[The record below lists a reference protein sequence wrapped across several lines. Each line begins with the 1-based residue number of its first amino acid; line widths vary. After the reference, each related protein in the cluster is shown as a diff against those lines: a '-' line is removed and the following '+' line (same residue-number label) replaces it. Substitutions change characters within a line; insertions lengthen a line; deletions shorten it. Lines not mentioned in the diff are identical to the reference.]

1 MKTRNIP
8 KVLAWYW
15 RIFPRFFFLLVLFIT
30 LFAIIWSQNKEECN
44 CLKMGKPGLT
54 SFHATAG
61 QVATAGL
68 EAPVREMPQ
77 NQNFTVK
84 ESVIDPLPIPYEYL
98 LGSHPTKKRYL
109 SIGISS
115 IHRKNKYY
123 LMRTIE
129 SIFSQSSP
137 EELKGIVL
145 VVYLANNDSTLNK
158 QTAKEIKDGFSSYI
172 DEGTL
177 LVICS
182 SLASYP
188 SLQGLQRNFWDKD
201 ESVWH
206 RSKQNVDYAFLVNFC
221 ASLSHYY
228 LMLED
233 DVVCANGFLSIIQQF
248 IHERM
253 EPWTTVAFST
263 LGYIG
268 KLYHNEDLPKL
279 ARFLLLFYDIM
290 PCDWLLELFHQS
302 KAQKEIITFRPSLF
316 QHIGRISSFHT
327 METIFKDPE
336 FQEDFGD
343 FGDFPAVSC
352 YTDIPVF
359 DDYVPEEV
367 CPPGKGVFWGRNVTT
382 GSSFTI
388 VFETPIILQKLQIYT
403 GSAEYN
409 RDILYSG
416 YVELGTVK
424 IKENDNATC
433 KIFRRAGDF
442 RNGKFELDN
451 FGQVMEEQIHCLR
464 IQVTVTQKEWLIIRK
479 INIWVKK
486 V

>member
-1 MKTRNIP
+1 MKTRNLP
-8 KVLAWYW
+8 KALAWYW
-15 RIFPRFFFLLVLFIT
+15 RTFPRLFFLLVLFII
-30 LFAIIWSQNKEECN
+30 LFAIIWSQNKKECN
-44 CLKMGKPGLT
+44 CFKMGKPGLT
-54 SFHATAG
+54 TFQATAG
-61 QVATAGL
+61 EEEMAGL
-68 EAPVREMPQ
+68 AAAVCEIPQ

-84 ESVIDPLPIPYEYL
+84 GNVIDPLPIPYEYL
-98 LGSHPTKKRYL
+98 LGSHPTRKRYL

-137 EELKGIVL
+137 EELKEIVL

-158 QTAKEIKDGFSSYI
+158 QTAKEIKDGFSSHI
-172 DEGTL
+172 DEGNL

-201 ESVWH
+201 QSVQH

-248 IHERM
+248 IRERM

-279 ARFLLLFYDIM
+279 ARFLLLFYDVM

-352 YTDIPVF
+352 YTDISVF

-367 CPPGKGVFWGRNVTT
+367 CPPGKGVFWGRNVTS

-403 GSAEYN
+403 GSAEYK

-424 IKENDNATC
+424 IKENDSATC
-433 KIFRRAGDF
+433 RIFRRAGDF
-442 RNGKFELDN
+442 RNGTFELDN

-486 V
+486 D

>member
-1 MKTRNIP
+1 NKRRECGYSIFKSIKLACIRTRNI
-8 KVLAWYW
+8 LDILILN
-15 RIFPRFFFLLVLFIT
+15 IFHIRFFFKVLSDLSLLEKKKLYNLF
-30 LFAIIWSQNKEECN
+30 LF
-44 CLKMGKPGLT
+44 
-54 SFHATAG
+54 
-61 QVATAGL
+61 
-68 EAPVREMPQ
+68 
-77 NQNFTVK
+77 
-84 ESVIDPLPIPYEYL
+84 LPFV
-98 LGSHPTKKRYL
+98 GYL

-137 EELKGIVL
+137 EELKEIVL
-145 VVYLANNDSTLNK
+145 VVYLSNNDSTLNN
-158 QTAKEIKDGFSSYI
+158 QTAKEIKDGFSSHI
-172 DEGTL
+172 DEGNL

-201 ESVWH
+201 ESVQH

-221 ASLSHYY
+221 ASLSRYY

-248 IHERM
+248 IRERG

-279 ARFLLLFYDIM
+279 ARFLLLFYDVM

-343 FGDFPAVSC
+343 FGDFPAVAC

-367 CPPGKGVFWGRNVTT
+367 CPPGKGVFWGRNVTS

-403 GSAEYN
+403 GSAEYK

-424 IKENDNATC
+424 IKENDSATC
-433 KIFRRAGDF
+433 RIFRKAGDF
-442 RNGKFELDN
+442 HNGKFELDN

-479 INIWVKK
+479 INIWVKRG
-486 V
+486 

>member
-1 MKTRNIP
+1 MKTRNLS
-8 KVLAWYW
+8 KALAWYW
-15 RIFPRFFFLLVLFIT
+15 RTFPRLFFLLVLFII

-54 SFHATAG
+54 TFHATAG
-61 QVATAGL
+61 EEEMAGL
-68 EAPVREMPQ
+68 AAAVCEMPQ

-84 ESVIDPLPIPYEYL
+84 GNVIDPLPIPYEYL
-98 LGSHPTKKRYL
+98 LGSHPTRKRYL

-137 EELKGIVL
+137 EELKEIVL

-158 QTAKEIKDGFSSYI
+158 QTAKEIKDGFSSHI
-172 DEGTL
+172 DDGNL

-201 ESVWH
+201 QSVQH

-248 IHERM
+248 IRERM

-279 ARFLLLFYDIM
+279 ARFLLLFYDVM

-352 YTDIPVF
+352 YTDISVF

-367 CPPGKGVFWGRNVTT
+367 CPPGKGVFWGRNVTS

-403 GSAEYN
+403 GSAEYK

-424 IKENDNATC
+424 IKENDSATC
-433 KIFRRAGDF
+433 RIFRRAGDF
-442 RNGKFELDN
+442 HNGTFELDN
-451 FGQVMEEQIHCLR
+451 FGQVMGEQIHCLR

-486 V
+486 G